1 MARPAQVSTRTPLGR
16 QGIYLN
22 AATFL
27 RLNTATADT
36 KVVLAGC
43 VPLRTAEDLNEQR
56 SSSIRIP
63 LRLSSEARDAVAAPK
78 ASERRLRSYVVWQRI
93 HEVRQSL
100 VADVRRRGSYDARGK
115 QERGGRS

>member
-1 MARPAQVSTRTPLGR
+1 MAQPAQVSTRTPPGQ

-22 AATFL
+22 TATFL

-43 VPLRTAEDLNEQR
+43 VPLRTAEDLNKQR

-63 LRLSSEARDAVAAPK
+63 LRLSSKARNAVAAPK
-78 ASERRLRSYVVWQRI
+78 ASERRLQSHVV
-93 HEVRQSL
+93 
-100 VADVRRRGSYDARGK
+100 
-115 QERGGRS
+115 

>member
-1 MARPAQVSTRTPLGR
+1 MAQPAQVSTRTPLGR

-43 VPLRTAEDLNEQR
+43 VPLRTAEDLNKR
-56 SSSIRIP
+56 RGSSIRIP
-63 LRLSSEARDAVAAPK
+63 LRLSSKARDAVAALK
-78 ASERRLRSYVVWQRI
+78 ASKQRLQSHVVWQRI
-93 HEVRQSL
+93 HKVRQSL
-100 VADVRRRGSYDARGK
+100 IANVRRRGSHDARRK